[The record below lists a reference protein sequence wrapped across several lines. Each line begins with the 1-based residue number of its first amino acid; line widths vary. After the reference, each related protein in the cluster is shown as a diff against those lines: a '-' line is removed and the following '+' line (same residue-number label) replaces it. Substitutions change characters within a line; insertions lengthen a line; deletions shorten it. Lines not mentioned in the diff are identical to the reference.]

1 MDHPPLALA
10 GEIGASRNDTSS
22 LAQAHPAD
30 EEAGPATEPGLIPV
44 QAPAVHEQDGDE
56 AQSGASATNDAPAV
70 ELPAVPSE
78 DSEGGEGD
86 DGGED
91 SDGEGV
97 GEGDGDDGGDSD
109 GSLEENS
116 DSGGSGGGRKGRR
129 ELKSLILPQWS
140 KFVAA
145 DESRPRKRVVTDS
158 GLGSAIM
165 PTPYTAAAGY
175 RPKDAPKST
184 PKTTPRNKHKP
195 ASVIKAARSNAPH
208 HRDFAAGSTVE
219 VLDSGVTGTVVEEGS
234 GWVMV
239 RLDGSHA
246 SEPKGFRA
254 ANLALRQPK
263 AQAAARQAAVRQ
275 GSGDQDRSSGES
287 SHEDGE
293 IERAPTDL
301 RVGDVVRSLSGAF
314 RRGTVSAKIQG
325 WTVVRVDDRDVKV
338 RASQLTR
345 LETIAGTAPTD
356 ARATAN
362 LVAAVAG
369 EVAAIEEGEQKEEER
384 LGLGERGREAADF
397 STGDVV
403 RFDGG
408 EANVVRTAKGWVMI
422 TSSSSSSEVGKRAN
436 QLTLVRR
443 NHQAPPLRPAE
454 SAAEPDAPVI
464 VEVVRRA
471 KAVERIPEA
480 ATVRAPRQVV
490 APSRFRDSDS
500 DESDAETSAVKA
512 HSTARSKARST
523 ARSKMGPRVKFGD
536 LSPNDVVRT
545 RSNRSD
551 ESVAP
556 FNRGVV
562 TSLRKYKEDGW
573 ATVRVGKGEHV
584 ELVKVRSA
592 DLERADG
599 SDDEINENDENDQG
613 GEVNQEEGFQKVP
626 AAGNA
631 PSVSADA
638 AAILA
643 VSAAPKFIPC
653 AFGELS
659 VGQRVLVHA
668 ALEATPATVRSL
680 FDECCRCP

>member
-219 VLDSGVTGTVVEEGS
+219 VLDSGVTGTVVEQGS

-263 AQAAARQAAVRQ
+263 ARAAAGQAAVRQ
-275 GSGDQDRSSGES
+275 SLAKAVPKGRGE
-287 SHEDGE
+287 
-293 IERAPTDL
+293 TL
-301 RVGDVVRSLSGAF
+301 
-314 RRGTVSAKIQG
+314 
-325 WTVVRVDDRDVKV
+325 
-338 RASQLTR
+338 
-345 LETIAGTAPTD
+345 
-356 ARATAN
+356 
-362 LVAAVAG
+362 
-369 EVAAIEEGEQKEEER
+369 
-384 LGLGERGREAADF
+384 
-397 STGDVV
+397 
-403 RFDGG
+403 
-408 EANVVRTAKGWVMI
+408 
-422 TSSSSSSEVGKRAN
+422 SSSSSSSSLSSSTSLASSASSSSVALPATMPQPAAATLSASSLRAVPE
-436 QLTLVRR
+436 LPRCFTVESGRTG
-443 NHQAPPLRPAE
+443 AVVLRESGAMGPYTAAALATAVA
-454 SAAEPDAPVI
+454 SAAEAGGLG
-464 VEVVRRA
+464 A
-471 KAVERIPEA
+471 TLA
-480 ATVRAPRQVV
+480 AL
-490 APSRFRDSDS
+490 SSG
-500 DESDAETSAVKA
+500 SA
-512 HSTARSKARST
+512 
-523 ARSKMGPRVKFGD
+523 
-536 LSPNDVVRT
+536 
-545 RSNRSD
+545 
-551 ESVAP
+551 
-556 FNRGVV
+556 RG
-562 TSLRKYKEDGW
+562 
-573 ATVRVGKGEHV
+573 A
-584 ELVKVRSA
+584 
-592 DLERADG
+592 
-599 SDDEINENDENDQG
+599 
-613 GEVNQEEGFQKVP
+613 QKVT
-626 AAGNA
+626 AADRGCWA
-631 PSVSADA
+631 RGLPRDTGE
-638 AAILA
+638 
-643 VSAAPKFIPC
+643 PC
-653 AFGELS
+653 
-659 VGQRVLVHA
+659 
-668 ALEATPATVRSL
+668 
-680 FDECCRCP
+680 